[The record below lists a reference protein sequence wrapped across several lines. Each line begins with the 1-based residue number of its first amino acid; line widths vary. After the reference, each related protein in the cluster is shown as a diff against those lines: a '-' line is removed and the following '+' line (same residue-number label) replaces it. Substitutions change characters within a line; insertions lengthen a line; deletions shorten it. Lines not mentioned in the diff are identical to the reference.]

1 MTSKIINM
9 VDKLKDAED
18 RMLESLFQ
26 SEPIADDGFSRRV
39 VTRIRRR
46 LWIRRLALPV
56 AMLVGG
62 AVAIKPLS
70 QLVTAVSKLLAV
82 VPQGVL
88 DAPTSWLP
96 QMEAVAFG
104 ASLTHMVVLGA
115 MLLAAGLLGTRMLV
129 D

>member
-9 VDKLKDAED
+9 AERLKDAED
-18 RMLESLFQ
+18 RMLESMFQ
-26 SEPIADDGFSRRV
+26 SESIADDGFSRRV
-39 VTRIRRR
+39 VSRIRRR

-56 AMLVGG
+56 AMLLGG

-70 QLVTAVSKLLAV
+70 QLVTAASKLLSV
-82 VPQGVL
+82 IPQGLFEV
-88 DAPTSWLP
+88 PMSWLP
-96 QMEAVAFG
+96 QMESIVFG
-104 ASLTHMVVLGA
+104 ASIDQMVVLAA